1 MFTDIVKSTDVLE
14 LVGDEYWENALRWHD
29 ETLQSLFR
37 EYGAEEVKQV
47 GDGFFVAFAD
57 AGAAIECAVMLQRRL
72 DQHRRGGSLF
82 PAVRVGL
89 HRAEATR
96 RGRDYGGKGV
106 HMAARIGAVAEGGE
120 VLASEPALDGTVA
133 RFPVSDPRTVTLKGI
148 SQPVAVRSIDW
159 R

>member
-37 EYGAEEVKQV
+37 EYAAEEVKQV
-47 GDGFFVAFAD
+47 GDGFFVAFPD
-57 AGAAIECAVMLQRRL
+57 AGAAIECAVTIQRRL
-72 DQHRRGGSLF
+72 DEHRRKGSLF

-89 HRAEATR
+89 HRADATR

-106 HMAARIGAVAEGGE
+106 HMAARIGAAAEGGE
-120 VLASEPALDGTVA
+120 VLASEAALGGKVA
-133 RFPVSDPRTVTLKGI
+133 RFPVSDARTVTLKGI

>member
-1 MFTDIVKSTDVLE
+1 MLHSFPTRRSSDL
-14 LVGDEYWENALRWHD
+14 
-29 ETLQSLFR
+29 
-37 EYGAEEVKQV
+37 
-47 GDGFFVAFAD
+47 
-57 AGAAIECAVMLQRRL
+57 AGAAIECAVTIQRRL
-72 DQHRRGGSLF
+72 DEHRRKGSLF

-120 VLASEPALDGTVA
+120 VLASEAALDGKAT
-133 RFPVSDPRTVTLKGI
+133 RFPISEARPVTLKGI
-148 SQPVAVRSIDW
+148 SQPVDVRSIDW